1 MEKIPILKI
10 NNILIVSLQG
20 DLTDKSVA
28 NLQHD
33 ILSKIYKTK
42 AVGVLIDISVLDIID
57 SFLGRVISDTA
68 RMIKLLGAEIMITG
82 MKPCV
87 AITLVELGLQI
98 GSVNTAL
105 DMESGIEKLKREIRL
120 HGIEE
125 IDESSLPAYMEENA
139 VELNDQPGEEED
151 DSL

>member
-20 DLTDKSVA
+20 DLTDKYVV

-33 ILSKIYKTK
+33 ILDKIYKTK

-68 RMIKLLGAEIMITG
+68 RMIRLLGAEIMIAG

-87 AITLVELGLQI
+87 AITLVELGLHI

-105 DMESGIEKLKREIRL
+105 DMESGMEKLKREIRL
-120 HGIEE
+120 HSIKE
-125 IDESSLPAYMEENA
+125 IDESSLPGYMAENA

-151 DSL
+151 DTL